1 MHKLD
6 KTLVVPQE
14 SSYHIT
20 ASGDQDLAKAL
31 NMIVPKFL
39 RKSVCKSCSM
49 KEAAKNY
56 CVRPSLFDM
65 SM

>member
-6 KTLVVPQE
+6 KNLVVPQE

-39 RKSVCKSCSM
+39 IKAVCM